1 MKKPNKKTILRPGA
15 ITFSSSVLAVVVG
28 LLLGLIILLVSNPDQ
43 AWAGFKVILAGGLGE
58 GMRGL
63 GQTLFIATPIIM
75 TGLSVGFA
83 FKTGLFNIGASGQ
96 LIMGAFAAVYIGY
109 HWTWLPGGIHWLVA
123 LLGAMIFGGIWGL
136 LPGILKAFFNVH
148 EVISSIMMNY
158 IGMSLVN
165 MLVKQTVYDQFTNR
179 SYPVAATANIPK
191 WGLDKIFPYFSING
205 GIIIAAVFVIVI
217 YILLNKTTFG
227 YELKA
232 CGHNPDASKY
242 AGINAGRN
250 IVLSMVIAGALSGV
264 AGGLIYLSGAG
275 KYISVVDV
283 LSPEGFNGI
292 PVALLG
298 LSNPIGIFFAAL
310 FISNITVGGFFLQRY
325 NFVPEVINII
335 TAAIIYFSAFS
346 LAFKYFIDRLI
357 LKKSKTED
365 AVGTDTVTSEPENK
379 ETDVENPQ
387 GGDDL

>member
-1 MKKPNKKTILRPGA
+1 
-15 ITFSSSVLAVVVG
+15 
-28 LLLGLIILLVSNPDQ
+28 
-43 AWAGFKVILAGGLGE
+43 
-58 GMRGL
+58 
-63 GQTLFIATPIIM
+63 
-75 TGLSVGFA
+75 
-83 FKTGLFNIGASGQ
+83 
-96 LIMGAFAAVYIGY
+96 
-109 HWTWLPGGIHWLVA
+109 
-123 LLGAMIFGGIWGL
+123 
-136 LPGILKAFFNVH
+136 
-148 EVISSIMMNY
+148 
-158 IGMSLVN
+158 
-165 MLVKQTVYDQFTNR
+165 
-179 SYPVAATANIPK
+179 
-191 WGLDKIFPYFSING
+191 
-205 GIIIAAVFVIVI
+205 
-217 YILLNKTTFG
+217 
-227 YELKA
+227 
-232 CGHNPDASKY
+232 
-242 AGINAGRN
+242 
-250 IVLSMVIAGALSGV
+250 MVIAGALSGV